1 MQTNMQSVDV
11 VEMTQNLES
20 YIDQVVAGSSFM
32 ITSNGVNCAVMQPY
46 HMTANG
52 MNDRSTDAAAG

>member
-1 MQTNMQSVDV
+1 
-11 VEMTQNLES
+11 MTQNLES